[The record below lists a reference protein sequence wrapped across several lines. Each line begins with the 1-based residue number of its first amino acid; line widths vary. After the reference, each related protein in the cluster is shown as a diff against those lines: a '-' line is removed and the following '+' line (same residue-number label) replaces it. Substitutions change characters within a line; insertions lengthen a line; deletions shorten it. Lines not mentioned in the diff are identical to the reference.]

1 LDNLPGTSPLLARK
15 AVGSLREEKAQATGE
30 VVTLPVMVLA
40 AHSEVMLR
48 LHAASGTLG
57 EDSQFFKEVMP
68 PLVTLTRLDVPD
80 AGRMLAV
87 VPDRAVTVV
96 EYRAPVSLG

>member
-1 LDNLPGTSPLLARK
+1 M
-15 AVGSLREEKAQATGE
+15 
-30 VVTLPVMVLA
+30 PVMVLA

-80 AGRMLAV
+80 AGRMLAGQHDLLV
-87 VPDRAVTVV
+87 LRAWL
-96 EYRAPVSLG
+96 SN